1 MSHFENVLDEDLA
14 DTIISLLSGPPETTD
29 KDAPSTAQHEKE
41 MELSLQVEKQPQVR
55 SMTRE
60 TTMIHAVSSHP
71 PLTSSTGTSFAVPTR
86 GGEGDGKKKRDEE
99 IPTGPLGFRF
109 PLKKKPR
116 SQPLQPQMNGPISLE
131 PEDVRGEAS
140 PSASRNAIDIAK
152 HHNEPTSNSV
162 RPTDP
167 HCHGQVTNHGS
178 IWHKKEKKRI
188 SRFRHDSR
196 HHGLGNFKGQFS
208 PEGRTRSKNKRHE
221 AKKAEKL
228 NDKHDVARAHDGVPK
243 VYCGSGKTTSQ
254 GFKVGDLVEGY
265 WPLEDKWF
273 PGKISS
279 CNGDKYY
286 ITYDDGDEQ
295 EDVISDMIRPMLP
308 TRTMSKYDEANKGKV
323 ETARNDSI
331 LGRKLSTKWDMDGGG
346 YEWYKGTIVQME
358 DEHVVVHYEE
368 DGSNHQVPYPS
379 ANSKLVEEG
388 EGEEEEEK
396 TDSKLVN
403 GREETRISLGTFVS
417 YCDNEA
423 KTYHGSKV
431 QRKFAPEHAVRW
443 PRGKLQKMTAAGTGT
458 KALWGRLD
466 EDDSSVADGDTSPLS
481 PLSSDDDDDAMQ
493 GVGRGC
499 TTGGVDSD
507 AAAVATDMKRTPP
520 Y

>member
-1 MSHFENVLDEDLA
+1 VETARNDSILGRKLSTKWDMDGGGYEWYKGTIVQMEDEHVVVHYEEDG
-14 DTIISLLSGPPETTD
+14 SNHQVPY
-29 KDAPSTAQHEKE
+29 PSANSK
-41 MELSLQVEKQPQVR
+41 LVE
-55 SMTRE
+55 E
-60 TTMIHAVSSHP
+60 
-71 PLTSSTGTSFAVPTR
+71 
-86 GGEGDGKKKRDEE
+86 GEGEGEE
-99 IPTGPLGFRF
+99 EKTNSKL
-109 PLKKKPR
+109 
-116 SQPLQPQMNGPISLE
+116 
-131 PEDVRGEAS
+131 V
-140 PSASRNAIDIAK
+140 
-152 HHNEPTSNSV
+152 NEEKTSKYMGVS
-162 RPTDP
+162 
-167 HCHGQVTNHGS
+167 
-178 IWHKKEKKRI
+178 WHKKNKKWYARI
-188 SRFRHDSR
+188 TRKRR
-196 HHGLGNFKGQFS
+196 NAYLGS
-208 PEGRTRSKNKRHE
+208 YEDEHE
-221 AKKAEKL
+221 A
-228 NDKHDVARAHDGVPK
+228 ARAYAK
-243 VYCGSGKTTSQ
+243 A
-254 GFKVGDLVEGY
+254 
-265 WPLEDKWF
+265 
-273 PGKISS
+273 
-279 CNGDKYY
+279 
-286 ITYDDGDEQ
+286 
-295 EDVISDMIRPMLP
+295 
-308 TRTMSKYDEANKGKV
+308 YDEANTCKGKV

-331 LGRKLSTKWDMDGGG
+331 LGRKLSTKWDIDGGG